1 MVGGSGHH
9 SLYADSRQYP
19 QKEQP
24 VLRSRT
30 VHVSTREQPLYLS
43 RRPRGSEQ
51 YQAMNCFD
59 GILVDSAPSW
69 RAEAIENCRFTMIQ
83 VWQAEHSATIV
94 RLDSRFAH
102 DDGLQCRQQSE
113 YGKLGWRASSNHTG
127 TEPHFLG
134 SQASKHRSK
143 TMGISNPEIQK
154 KVFGP
159 RWEHEIEKQ
168 GWPFWKR
175 LMHRLQ
181 DCPICKPKSQTR
193 KLQ

>member
-1 MVGGSGHH
+1 
-9 SLYADSRQYP
+9 
-19 QKEQP
+19 
-24 VLRSRT
+24 
-30 VHVSTREQPLYLS
+30 
-43 RRPRGSEQ
+43 
-51 YQAMNCFD
+51 
-59 GILVDSAPSW
+59 
-69 RAEAIENCRFTMIQ
+69 MIQ

-102 DDGLQCRQQSE
+102 DDGLQCR
-113 YGKLGWRASSNHTG
+113 SSRNTV
-127 TEPHFLG
+127 
-134 SQASKHRSK
+134 SSARVQARITRGRSRIFFWVPKPSKRRSK

>member
-1 MVGGSGHH
+1 MCIR
-9 SLYADSRQYP
+9 DR
-19 QKEQP
+19 
-24 VLRSRT
+24 
-30 VHVSTREQPLYLS
+30 
-43 RRPRGSEQ
+43 
-51 YQAMNCFD
+51 
-59 GILVDSAPSW
+59 
-69 RAEAIENCRFTMIQ
+69 IQ

-102 DDGLQCRQQSE
+102 DDGLQCR
-113 YGKLGWRASSNHTG
+113 SSRNTVSSARVQARITRG
-127 TEPHFLG
+127 RNRIFLG

-154 KVFGP
+154 KAFGP
-159 RWEHEIEKQ
+159 SWEHEIEKQ

-193 KLQ
+193 KLQCCLLYTSPSPRDRTR

>member
-1 MVGGSGHH
+1 
-9 SLYADSRQYP
+9 
-19 QKEQP
+19 
-24 VLRSRT
+24 
-30 VHVSTREQPLYLS
+30 
-43 RRPRGSEQ
+43 
-51 YQAMNCFD
+51 
-59 GILVDSAPSW
+59 
-69 RAEAIENCRFTMIQ
+69 MIQ
-83 VWQAEHSATIV
+83 VWQAEYSATIV
-94 RLDSRFAH
+94 RIDSRFAH
-102 DDGLQCRQQSE
+102 DCGLQCRSRRNTTSPARVQA
-113 YGKLGWRASSNHTG
+113 RITG
-127 TEPHFLG
+127 DENGIFLV
-134 SQASKHRSK
+134 SQASKRRSK